1 MIIEKT
7 DKEIILR
14 ISNTVDTDD
23 LQEIVDYVK
32 YKELTTNNQ
41 LGQDAVDGLAREL
54 NGNWWKENRSKFIK

>member
-14 ISNTVDTDD
+14 ISNNVDTDD
-23 LQEIVDYVK
+23 LQEIVDYVMF
-32 YKELTTNNQ
+32 KELTADNQ
-41 LGQDAVDGLAREL
+41 VDQEVVNGLAREL